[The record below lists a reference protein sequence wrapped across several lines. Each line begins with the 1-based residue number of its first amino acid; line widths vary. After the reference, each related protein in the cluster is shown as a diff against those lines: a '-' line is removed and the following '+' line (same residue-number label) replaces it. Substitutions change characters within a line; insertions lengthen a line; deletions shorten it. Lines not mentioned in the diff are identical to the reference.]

1 MRKLIMLLSAGCLVA
16 LAFVATSVYLASPGP
31 ASQEIFGVG
40 IGDYHTDAGI
50 VYLSGRRLV
59 CAQTE
64 AAESFPSV
72 CTVDIAGKTL
82 EIRAR
87 RNPPTDPQQ
96 LAGTCEASYNGKEWP
111 CSIGSRHVDVPWFAF
126 IPDPLGLDKAQI
138 EALRNEFFVENLPEE
153 AFTVGMLVIPAM
165 AAILALLATGVWL
178 WPRVRRKASY
188 VLLVAA
194 SGAITLTITFL
205 LSLLLTRG
213 FWD

>member
-111 CSIGSRHVDVPWFAF
+111 CSIGSRHVDVHWFAF
-126 IPDPLGLDKAQI
+126 IREPLGLDKAQI
-138 EALRNEFFVENLPEE
+138 EALRREYFVENLPERV
-153 AFTVGMLVIPAM
+153 FTVGMIVIPVV
-165 AAILALLATGVWL
+165 AALAAVLATSAWL
-178 WPRVRRKASY
+178 WPRVCRNSFRA
-188 VLLVAA
+188 LLVAA
-194 SGAITLTITFL
+194 SGATTLTIAFL
-205 LSLLLTRG
+205 LSVLLTRG